1 MKKQMMFAISIS
13 LSLLSGASFAAAACI
28 DSTTLPDQT
37 IYFYTHKLGIYTVDL
52 QPTLSAIENNQAG
65 PGIPY
70 VQKPWLGNC
79 PYKLSNSNTCTE
91 YTIYPNDT
99 NFSPSGIMGKIKRHW
114 HGKPNRGE
122 VRVLVNASQT
132 QYDYT
137 IDHETTFCGPY
148 PMS

>member
-1 MKKQMMFAISIS
+1 MKRQTLFAISIS
-13 LSLLSGASFAAAACI
+13 LSLLSGASFASAACI
-28 DSTTLPDQT
+28 DSTTLPAQT
-37 IYFYTHKLGIYTVDL
+37 IYFYSYKLGVYTVNL
-52 QPTLSAIENNQAG
+52 QTTLSAIENNQAG

-70 VQKPWLGNC
+70 FQKSWFGSC
-79 PYKLSNSNTCTE
+79 PSGLSGSNTCTE

-99 NFSPSGIMGKIKRHW
+99 NFSPSGIMGKIEQHT
-114 HGKPNRGE
+114 HGRPNRGE

-148 PMS
+148 AMP